1 MSDHLK
7 DNAYEIIPEKY
18 TTKKE
23 GLSKMLKPST
33 GASSLI

>member
-7 DNAYEIIPEKY
+7 DNAYEIIPEY

-33 GASSLI
+33 GASSQI